1 MRKHF
6 RSVLVLA
13 IVAMVLLAACGGDDD
28 DSSSANGGGNKP
40 QLSGSVTDKGTK
52 TVSGNELQLEADDFY
67 FKPTFIDAKPG
78 TKLQVA
84 IENEGK
90 NTHTFTIDSAKID
103 QQIEPGKKAT
113 VEVTVP
119 QSGNLNFYCRFHRGS
134 GMQGAIV
141 ATG

>member
-1 MRKHF
+1 
-6 RSVLVLA
+6 
-13 IVAMVLLAACGGDDD
+13 
-28 DSSSANGGGNKP
+28 
-40 QLSGSVTDKGTK
+40 
-52 TVSGNELQLEADDFY
+52 
-67 FKPTFIDAKPG
+67 
-78 TKLQVA
+78 LQVA